1 MTNLFGSNITEN
13 KNNYNTDAN
22 IFITKT
28 LDPDIQ
34 KRWENT
40 YAETQSLLKKAAPP
54 QWLTVVIFIIFIV
67 SGFSLLNIF
76 FDALEIGID
85 GFSNSL
91 VRFLLSLLGL
101 AVVVVLAYH
110 YNQNKKKLLQSDEAI
125 QNMQTAE
132 NIMNEVYTDLGIPE
146 SAESIDILAGKYKI
160 SKENVKEVNFSSE
173 FTHYNFSVSAYIRNS
188 MLCLCDLH
196 QVYEIPLNS
205 IKKAELQKKKCS
217 FPKWNKNKPY
227 SSPEY
232 KKYKIVLNGGM
243 YTTKCYR
250 ITIEDIKGNFYLL
263 IPNYDMEYFSSL
275 TKVYPEN

>member
-1 MTNLFGSNITEN
+1 MTNLFGSNITED
-13 KNNYNTDAN
+13 KNNSSTDAD

-28 LDPDIQ
+28 LNPDIQ
-34 KRWENT
+34 RRWGNT
-40 YAETQSLLKKAAPP
+40 YAETQSILKNAAPP
-54 QWLTVVIFIIFIV
+54 SWLTVIIFIIFIV

-85 GFSNSL
+85 GFTNSL

-101 AVVVVLAYH
+101 AVVAALSYH
-110 YNQNKKKLLQSDEAI
+110 YNQNKKKLLQSVEAVE
-125 QNMQTAE
+125 NMQAAE
-132 NIMNEVYTDLGIPE
+132 SIMNEVYADLGIPE
-146 SAESIDILAGKYKI
+146 SAESIDILMGKYKI
-160 SKENVKEVNFSSE
+160 SKGNVKEVNFSS
-173 FTHYNFSVSAYIRNS
+173 FSHYNFSVSAYIKNS
-188 MLCLCDLH
+188 MLCLSDLH

-217 FPKWNKNKPY
+217 FPEWNKNKPY

-250 ITIEDIKGNFYLL
+250 ITIEDIKGDFYLL

-275 TKVYPEN
+275 TKVYPED